1 LRALIAIAQ
10 ATGEPEVDFFFAP
23 ACGAWDE
30 MLDFEFAQHE
40 ALWAETIPATVL
52 GSLAHALSKCL

>member
-1 LRALIAIAQ
+1 LHRLA
-10 ATGEPEVDFFFAP
+10 GEPEINIFVAP

-40 ALWAETIPATVL
+40 ALWAEAITAMVL
-52 GSLAHALSKCL
+52 GSFTHTPPNRL